1 MIRISLIYVICID
14 LIITWE
20 IIVKKTSFLILGL
33 MTTMLAVPSFATTLN
48 KDAVNKLM
56 MKSGC
61 MTCHSIDK
69 TKIGPSYSDI
79 GARYAHPD
87 AETKAYLKG
96 EAPLDFLMK
105 KVRVGTKPNLN
116 KHWIKSKEGKTYGL
130 MTPNPVTRISDANL
144 KDLITYILSLK

>member
-1 MIRISLIYVICID
+1 M
-14 LIITWE
+14 
-20 IIVKKTSFLILGL
+20 KKTSFLILGL
-33 MTTMLAVPSFATTLN
+33 MTTMLVAPSFADTLN

-69 TKIGPSYSDI
+69 AKIGPSYAEI
-79 GARYAHPD
+79 GARYANPD

-96 EAPLDFLMK
+96 EAPLEFLMK
-105 KVRVGTKPNLN
+105 KVRMGTKPNLN
-116 KHWIKSKEGKTYGL
+116 KHWIKSKEGKNYGL

-144 KDLITYILSLK
+144 KDLITYILTLK

>member
-79 GARYAHPD
+79 GARYASPD

>member
-20 IIVKKTSFLILGL
+20 INVKKTSFLILGL

-79 GARYAHPD
+79 GARYANPD